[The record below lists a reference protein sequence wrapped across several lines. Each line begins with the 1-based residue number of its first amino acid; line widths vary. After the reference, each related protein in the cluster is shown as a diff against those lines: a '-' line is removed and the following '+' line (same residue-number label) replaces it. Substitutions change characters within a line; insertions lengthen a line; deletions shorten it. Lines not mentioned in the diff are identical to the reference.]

1 MGDAFRT
8 ASTRLRRKYA
18 VRSGSCQP
26 SAEFVDSYFFL
37 GSRSGRG
44 RYWRPG
50 KRGFLGKSLGTADYL
65 EISPSSK
72 LGAALEITS

>member
-37 GSRSGRG
+37 GSRFVEGDIG
-44 RYWRPG
+44 DLENVV
-50 KRGFLGKSLGTADYL
+50 FLVKVLVPR
-65 EISPSSK
+65 I
-72 LGAALEITS
+72 I